1 MTLHNWFG
9 RHIADLKA
17 SRWDAGSF
25 ITSCT
30 VCGRQMIKPPGLQW
44 QLRAG

>member
-1 MTLHNWFG
+1 MTLHSWFG
-9 RHIADLKA
+9 RHIADVMN

-30 VCGRQMIKPPGLQW
+30 VCGRQMIKLPGLQW
-44 QLRAG
+44 QLRGR